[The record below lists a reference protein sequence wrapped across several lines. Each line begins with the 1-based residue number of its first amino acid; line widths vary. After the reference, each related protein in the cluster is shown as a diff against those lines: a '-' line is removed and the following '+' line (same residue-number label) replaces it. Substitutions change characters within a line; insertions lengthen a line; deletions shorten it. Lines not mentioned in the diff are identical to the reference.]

1 MGGVFANGL
10 EISGK
15 AVSAKTIAAFPDVCM
30 TPPENPATPP
40 GIPVPY
46 PNFAMAGDTE
56 KGTGKVK
63 IKDKTVNLKNKS
75 DMSKTSG
82 DEAGAAAKKGV
93 VSSKNTGK
101 SYFNSWS
108 NDVKFEGESVV
119 RMSDLTTNNHASPVG
134 NTPPMI
140 HVAALNLASGDC
152 DAFNS
157 EWMAVYKAGQ
167 CPKGYQ
173 AHHIVDN
180 CSFAR
185 RGSPGTGEPSWRSMP
200 ENRFQ
205 AAAVAGAAALGRGWK
220 TLRNQFLGASTHPAV
235 GYDDSEAPCICL
247 EDGQSEGAGHRM
259 AHDSSRAE
267 AATRATNGI
276 WTYKDAREAGVQS
289 MMDLGTFDDHQLM
302 CISLALKA
310 YYEDN
315 LGCTETT
322 ELVAPPGSTPS
333 GPLKTGRGNATAS
346 QSSAPTLL

>member
-56 KGTGKVK
+56 KGTGTVK

-134 NTPPMI
+134 NAPPWV
-140 HVAALNLASGDC
+140 HVAKLNLATADC
-152 DAFNS
+152 TALFLELEMHEHGKSPCDTSTTGKES
-157 EWMAVYKAGQ
+157 EHTIRAASLQ
-167 CPKGYQ
+167 
-173 AHHIVDN
+173 
-180 CSFAR
+180 R
-185 RGSPGTGEPSWRSMP
+185 ERGKQSCGNWSD
-200 ENRFQ
+200 
-205 AAAVAGAAALGRGWK
+205 
-220 TLRNQFLGASTHPAV
+220 
-235 GYDDSEAPCICL
+235 YDDKKAPCICMQAYKMKNGKPKSGPGSKRNTPHNLKTKKCEDFLDIGRDGCWYMSDGADCGKTCEIPTAGALL
-247 EDGQSEGAGHRM
+247 ETSVKATCEHDERIKKKSEKEQEDAAECLTVVNLVYLAGV
-259 AHDSSRAE
+259 DDDDDKE
-267 AATRATNGI
+267 AADKKMEDAKKKKVCTKGVCRAGKNT
-276 WTYKDAREAGVQS
+276 KC
-289 MMDLGTFDDHQLM
+289 H
-302 CISLALKA
+302 
-310 YYEDN
+310 
-315 LGCTETT
+315 GCE
-322 ELVAPPGSTPS
+322 
-333 GPLKTGRGNATAS
+333 
-346 QSSAPTLL
+346 